1 MLYSICFSATP
12 TLLLVMVE
20 KSLSLLFQQQIKKKT
35 EASIHHLLESIRAL
49 QIPHENSEIAPYLTV
64 SIGGYL
70 HTPKTDESIDSL
82 IDKMIAKADSA
93 LYRAK
98 SDGRNRGYLDD

>member
-1 MLYSICFSATP
+1 
-12 TLLLVMVE
+12 
-20 KSLSLLFQQQIKKKT
+20 
-35 EASIHHLLESIRAL
+35 
-49 QIPHENSEIAPYLTV
+49 V